1 MCAICCTNFT
11 ASVISY
17 LSLAKEVILSHMITF
32 LNEKNN
38 WELHLAF
45 FDAIVDVATQ
55 IGHRSLDI
63 VEALLQQV
71 RLNMLAS
78 QLCIAY

>member
-1 MCAICCTNFT
+1 
-11 ASVISY
+11 
-17 LSLAKEVILSHMITF
+17 MITF

-71 RLNMLAS
+71 RLNILA
-78 QLCIAY
+78 QVAFNCVWLYNLQTGWYYTCN